1 MRSVRIA
8 MLILVFG
15 VVARL
20 VLLPIAPAMPAPAAA
35 GVDLLTYRGD
45 AARTGWNDAE
55 QILTPAAVHSGA
67 FGRRWTST
75 VDGEVYAQPL
85 VAHGVSVAGASR
97 TLVFVVTER
106 DLVYAF
112 DAANGN
118 RVWGPVS
125 LGAPVRRASLLCGNI
140 DPVGITSTPAIDRAS
155 STLYVAGL
163 TTPDNGRTKIY
174 KMAAIDLATGAIRAG
189 WPVAIAPPASSGI
202 QFNPAAQQQRGA
214 LLLLRGIVYVPFG
227 GYFGDCGEYHGWVVG
242 IPTAQ
247 PSRQQAFVTP
257 THRAGGIWTAVAA
270 DEAGNLYAS
279 TGNSFDFSGTVDF
292 GESVVRLTTA
302 PTLAFSGRSVDFF
315 TPSNFVALNES
326 DTDLGSSTPLVLP
339 SQPGLATPDLIFIAG
354 KQGVGYLINRANMG
368 GLSRGDGV
376 TGEAAF
382 SGCLFGTCSDRGA
395 GVFAAAAY
403 WDAGTAGRFIAVP
416 GHGNQPAPCHGTG
429 GVVALRLGA
438 AATTRA
444 AAFSVAWC
452 GPSMIDAGPPTVSSA
467 GTAGGVVWVVDSGA
481 RTLNALDAKTGEQ
494 IYVTGAGDVLGSA
507 RRFISP
513 TVVDG
518 RVFVGISKSVDSF
531 GLK

>member
-1 MRSVRIA
+1 MRSVRITV
-8 MLILVFG
+8 LIFACG
-15 VVARL
+15 IVASL
-20 VLLPIAPAMPAPAAA
+20 LLPIAPAAPAPAVA

-55 QILTPAAVHSGA
+55 QVLTPAAVRSGA
-67 FGRRWTST
+67 FGRRWTSA

-106 DLVYAF
+106 DLIYAF
-112 DAANGN
+112 DAANGS

-140 DPVGITSTPAIDRAS
+140 DPVGITSTPVIDRAS
-155 STLYVAGL
+155 STLYVVGL
-163 TTPDNGRTKIY
+163 TTPDDGRTKIY
-174 KMAAIDLATGAIRAG
+174 KMVAIDLATGAVRAG
-189 WPVAIAPPASSGI
+189 WPVAIAPPAASGI
-202 QFNPAAQQQRGA
+202 QFNPAVQQQRGA
-214 LLLLRGIVYVPFG
+214 LLLLRGVVYVPFG

-257 THRAGGIWTAVAA
+257 TQRAGGIWTAVAA

-279 TGNSFDFSGTVDF
+279 TGNSFSATADL
-292 GESVVRLTTA
+292 GESVVRLTTTPA
-302 PTLAFSGRSVDFF
+302 LAFSGRSADFF

-376 TGEAAF
+376 TGEGAF
-382 SGCLFGTCSDRGA
+382 SGCLFGTCGDRGA

-403 WDAGTAGRFIAVP
+403 WDAGTGGRFIAVP
-416 GHGNQPAPCHGTG
+416 GHGSQPAPCHGTG
-429 GVVALRLGA
+429 GVVALRLGVA
-438 AATTRA
+438 PTTRA

-452 GPSMIDAGPPTVSSA
+452 SPSMGDAGAPTVSST
-467 GTAGGVVWVVDSGA
+467 GTAGGVVWAVDSGA
-481 RTLNALDAKTGEQ
+481 GTLNALDARTGEQ
-494 IYVTGAGDVLGSA
+494 IFASGGADALGKP

-518 RVFVGISKSVDSF
+518 RVYVGVSGALDSF